1 MCYILNI
8 ETSSTNCSV
17 SLSKEGKLI
26 ALEEK
31 NNEKYSHS
39 TKLHSFILDVLN
51 KAEVDTNELSAIS
64 VSKGPGSYTG
74 LRIGVAAA
82 KGLCFALEIPLISIS
97 TLLILAKKI
106 DLKSGLI
113 IPVLDARRDEVYCSV
128 IDSNFNIIE
137 PDSPKII
144 INSSFEDYL
153 KNNKLH
159 FIGNGQK
166 KCKELINP
174 NNNLNFYNED
184 ALPSSKEMAELS
196 YTKFINSDFEDLAYF
211 EPAYLKNFIL
221 DSLNR

>member
-159 FIGNGQK
+159 FIGSGQK

-174 NNNLNFYNED
+174 NNNLNFYHED
-184 ALPSSKEMAELS
+184 VLPSSKEMAELS
-196 YTKFINSDFEDLAYF
+196 YTKFIKSDFEDLAYF